1 MAGIV
6 VRLLVLMQQ
15 MKSTV
20 SRALELHRNGNLVEA
35 LELYNVA
42 LKEKRPECSVFLN
55 ASSILRGNE
64 QQKEAVKCLKQG
76 LELYPKEPGLWN
88 NLGNSYMDLGNTI
101 QAIHAYRR
109 ALSIDA
115 GLRDPLLSLILC
127 LREVGCQHLSY
138 ALIKKRFE
146 EGEAIGDRKSLLLPL
161 VESIMAIYSSDN
173 NTINADQMTEILKKV
188 ELEINSDI
196 DEDPCRANLL
206 MTQLW
211 IQVKDLD
218 NAIISRERLLKNV
231 TDFLNEDNK
240 DGRKFKKTFT
250 DTWNSI
256 NWNLSLKL
264 LKQGRLA
271 EGWGLYDYGLQVGAQ
286 GPQRWQ
292 RSLHKPY
299 SGEEV
304 KFWRGKI

>member
-127 LREVGCQHLSY
+127 LRSRLPTFIICSN
-138 ALIKKRFE
+138 KKRFE

-218 NAIISRERLLKNV
+218 NAIISRES
-231 TDFLNEDNK
+231 F
-240 DGRKFKKTFT
+240 
-250 DTWNSI
+250 
-256 NWNLSLKL
+256 
-264 LKQGRLA
+264 
-271 EGWGLYDYGLQVGAQ
+271 
-286 GPQRWQ
+286 
-292 RSLHKPY
+292 
-299 SGEEV
+299 
-304 KFWRGKI
+304 